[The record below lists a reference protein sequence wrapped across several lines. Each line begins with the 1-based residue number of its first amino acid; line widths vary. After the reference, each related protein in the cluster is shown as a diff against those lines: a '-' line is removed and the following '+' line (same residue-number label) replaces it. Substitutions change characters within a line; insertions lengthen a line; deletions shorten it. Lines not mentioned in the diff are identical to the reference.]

1 MITPLPRGAWY
12 QGHHLVSSTWGPSQV
27 SLSHLS
33 TCVKGRTPEKVL
45 ASWAVATSTA
55 LLTLSGFPN
64 V

>member
-1 MITPLPRGAWY
+1 MITFLPKGAWY
-12 QGHHLVSSTWGPSQV
+12 QGHDLVSSTWSASQV
-27 SLSHLS
+27 SLAYLS

-55 LLTLSGFPN
+55 LLTFSGFPN